1 MKRYLPSSTL
11 AAVLL
16 AGALFASA
24 TGGAVAGSLITGK
37 QIKDGSVT
45 GKDLK
50 DKSVAASDLAADARV
65 PGPAG
70 PVGLTGPPG
79 PSGVNTLQLV
89 DKASALTNPN
99 TPVSVLASCPA
110 GQKATGG
117 VGFWFASGVPA
128 KFALT
133 DNLGGGVASSTG
145 VPGQDI
151 LISRVVCITA
161 TAAPPLGP

>member
-1 MKRYLPSSTL
+1 MTHLLPSTTAAAALL
-11 AAVLL
+11 AA
-16 AGALFASA
+16 ALFVTA
-24 TGGAVAGSLITGK
+24 TGGAVAGAMVTGK

-50 DKSVAASDLAADARV
+50 DKSVAAADLATDARV

-70 PVGLTGPPG
+70 PAGVAGPPG

-89 DKASALTNPN
+89 DNYASVPAN
-99 TPVSVLASCPA
+99 TPAQVIANCPA

-117 VGFWFASGVPA
+117 MGVWLGSNEPV
-128 KFALT
+128 KFLLT
-133 DNLGGGVASSTG
+133 DNLGGGIASS
-145 VPGQDI
+145 PGIATQDFLVARI
-151 LISRVVCITA
+151 VCITA

>member
-11 AAVLL
+11 AAALL

-70 PVGLTGPPG
+70 PAGVTGPP
-79 PSGVNTLQLV
+79 GVNTLQLV
-89 DKASALTNPN
+89 DKASALTNAN
-99 TPVSVLASCPA
+99 TPVTVIASCPT

-145 VPGQDI
+145 VPIQDI
-151 LISRVVCITA
+151 LVSRVVCITA
-161 TAAPPLGP
+161 TAAPPIGP